1 MILTTWSTSSSNVLY
16 PYCFGVLGAFF
27 GPLLMLLAFFVS
39 WKITKWTVQA
49 AIATRS
55 ETFGDLGSALL
66 GWYGRILF
74 EGSQI
79 LFQQL
84 FLPVAIILVAGACQ
98 SLGGIEKYENGVPT
112 DVSNTA
118 DSFGAC
124 NGNIVILFVLISW
137 GLIQISRELEN
148 VTAIAYVTC
157 ILMVIMTLAMVIEAF
172 TVTYPILDANST
184 NTINTITTNNKYE
197 LFVGQ
202 GNHPERYQWANVFS
216 AIGTFVYSCLPS
228 CIVVE
233 TMATLKP
240 SDRVHMGKV
249 VDGSFVAYAV
259 IYLAAGLPL
268 IVQWGGDLPEPVT
281 NVFDNSFAGVVVK
294 LVLIAGTL
302 LDFVLASTT
311 VNRFVMRWLV
321 PNYNYQLWNVKN
333 AKIWAL
339 YSIPSSLLAVCMAL
353 FIPKLQSLTGLLNSI
368 AGATL
373 QITAVPLGLAM
384 TTNAEVIKVL
394 LGDDEEVRK
403 RNKQK
408 YICIAGYGICFTAL
422 IFIAAC
428 YDIGTTNYV
437 AKGNETFWC
446 DIVGA

>member
-1 MILTTWSTSSSNVLY
+1 MILTTWSTSSSNILY

-124 NGNIVILFVLISW
+124 NGNIVILFLLISW
-137 GLIQISRELEN
+137 GLIQVSRELEN

-172 TVTYPILDANST
+172 TVKYPMLDVNST
-184 NTINTITTNNKYE
+184 NTIRNRKMNK
-197 LFVGQ
+197 
-202 GNHPERYQWANVFS
+202 
-216 AIGTFVYSCLPS
+216 
-228 CIVVE
+228 
-233 TMATLKP
+233 
-240 SDRVHMGKV
+240 
-249 VDGSFVAYAV
+249 
-259 IYLAAGLPL
+259 
-268 IVQWGGDLPEPVT
+268 
-281 NVFDNSFAGVVVK
+281 
-294 LVLIAGTL
+294 
-302 LDFVLASTT
+302 
-311 VNRFVMRWLV
+311 
-321 PNYNYQLWNVKN
+321 
-333 AKIWAL
+333 
-339 YSIPSSLLAVCMAL
+339 
-353 FIPKLQSLTGLLNSI
+353 
-368 AGATL
+368 
-373 QITAVPLGLAM
+373 
-384 TTNAEVIKVL
+384 
-394 LGDDEEVRK
+394 
-403 RNKQK
+403 
-408 YICIAGYGICFTAL
+408 
-422 IFIAAC
+422 
-428 YDIGTTNYV
+428 
-437 AKGNETFWC
+437 
-446 DIVGA
+446 